1 MPKVQFT
8 RHLKTHFPTLSEV
21 EVEGGTVGQVVVAL
35 DQRYPGLKSY
45 LTDDQG
51 SLRRH
56 VNIFVN
62 EELIR
67 DRTRLTDVVRPRD
80 RLFVMQALSGG

>member
-1 MPKVQFT
+1 MPRVQFT
-8 RHLKTHFPTLSEV
+8 RHLLAHFPTLGEI
-21 EVEGGTVGQVVVAL
+21 EIEGTTVGQVVGGL
-35 DQRYPGLKSY
+35 EKHYPGIKSY
-45 LTDDQG
+45 LIDDQG

-62 EELIR
+62 EELVR
-67 DRTRLTDVVRPRD
+67 DRTRLSDAVRPQD

>member
-1 MPKVQFT
+1 MPRVQFT
-8 RHLKTHFPTLSEV
+8 RHLLTHFPTLREV
-21 EVEGGTVGQVVVAL
+21 EVEGATVGQVVVAL
-35 DQRYPGLKSY
+35 DRRYPGLGSY
-45 LTDDQG
+45 LKDDQG

-62 EELIR
+62 DELIR
-67 DRTRLTDVVRPRD
+67 DRTRLSDAVGPQD

>member
-1 MPKVQFT
+1 MPRVQFT
-8 RHLKTHFPTLSEV
+8 RHLLAHFPALTEV
-21 EVEGGTVGQVVVAL
+21 EVDGGTVGQVVVAL
-35 DQRYPGLKSY
+35 DQRYPGLAGY

-67 DRTRLTDVVRPRD
+67 DRARLSDAVRPQD

>member
-1 MPKVQFT
+1 MPRVQFT
-8 RHLKTHFPTLSEV
+8 RHLLAHFPALTEV
-21 EVEGGTVGQVVVAL
+21 EVDGETVGQVVVAL
-35 DQRYPGLKSY
+35 NQRYPGLGGY

-62 EELIR
+62 DELIR
-67 DRTRLTDVVRPRD
+67 DRTRLTDAVRAQD

>member
-8 RHLKTHFPTLSEV
+8 RHLLAHFPTLTEV
-21 EVEGGTVGQVVVAL
+21 EVEGATVRQVVVSL
-35 DQRYPGLKSY
+35 DERYPGLGGY

-67 DRTRLTDVVRPRD
+67 DRTRLSDAVRPKD